1 MLLLME
7 EILHQLVY
15 MQAYGKWN
23 ILNVN
28 WLAGFLLSTV
38 VITPSDFFQVMF
50 FVEKSIIPP
59 A

>member
-7 EILHQLVY
+7 EILHQLLH

-38 VITPSDFFQVMF
+38 VITQSEFFQVMF
-50 FVEKSIIPP
+50 FR
-59 A
+59 